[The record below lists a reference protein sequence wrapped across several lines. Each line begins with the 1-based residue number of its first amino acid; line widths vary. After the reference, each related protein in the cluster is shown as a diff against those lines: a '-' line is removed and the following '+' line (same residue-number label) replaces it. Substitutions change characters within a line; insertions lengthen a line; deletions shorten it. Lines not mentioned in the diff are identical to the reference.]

1 MEKESTDINN
11 QKQYKAIQ
19 YERGKNM
26 ETITIKI
33 QPKAT
38 KKINIADINDD
49 TILLAV
55 DEMGGMC
62 DRLMKGRK
70 GIVANAN
77 ATIQAWKANGFDDEE
92 VKEVTGIT
100 DDNIAQALIYLETD
114 NFTIYN
120 LTQGQTIVTG
130 EYIVGRNLTVADKH
144 VQLEVVD
151 LDKVEFNENN
161 LYSIL

>member
-1 MEKESTDINN
+1 
-11 QKQYKAIQ
+11 
-19 YERGKNM
+19 M

-33 QPKAT
+33 QPKT
-38 KKINIADINDD
+38 TEKINIADINDS

-62 DRLMKGRK
+62 DRIMKGRK
-70 GIVANAN
+70 GIIANAN
-77 ATIQAWKANGFDDEE
+77 ASVQAWKANGFDNDDVEI
-92 VKEVTGIT
+92 KEVTGNT
-100 DDNIAQALIYLETD
+100 DEDIEQALIYLETD

-120 LTQGQTIVTG
+120 LTQGQTIVTS

-151 LDKVEFNENN
+151 LDKVEFNEDN
-161 LYSIL
+161 LYTIL

>member
-1 MEKESTDINN
+1 
-11 QKQYKAIQ
+11 
-19 YERGKNM
+19 M

-33 QPKAT
+33 QPKT
-38 KKINIADINDD
+38 TEKINIADINDD

-62 DRLMKGRK
+62 DRIMKGRK

-77 ATIQAWKANGFDDEE
+77 VTIQAWKANGFDDDE
-92 VKEVTGIT
+92 VEIKEVAGTT
-100 DDNIAQALIYLETD
+100 DEDIAQALIYLETD

-120 LTQGQTIVTG
+120 LTQGQTVVTS

>member
-1 MEKESTDINN
+1 
-11 QKQYKAIQ
+11 
-19 YERGKNM
+19 M

-77 ATIQAWKANGFDDEE
+77 ATIQPWKANGFDDEE

-100 DDNIAQALIYLETD
+100 DDNIAQALIDLETD

-120 LTQGQTIVTG
+120 RTQGQTIVTG
-130 EYIVGRNLTVADKH
+130 EYIAGRNLTVADKH

>member
-1 MEKESTDINN
+1 
-11 QKQYKAIQ
+11 
-19 YERGKNM
+19 M
-26 ETITIKI
+26 ETITIKV
-33 QPKAT
+33 QPKVT
-38 KKINIADINDD
+38 EKINIADINDD

-55 DEMGGMC
+55 DEVGGMC
-62 DRLMKGRK
+62 DRLMRGRK

-77 ATIQAWKANGFDDEE
+77 VTVQAWNTSDFDDEE
-92 VKEVTGIT
+92 IKEVTGIT
-100 DDNIAQALIYLETD
+100 DEDIAQALIYLETD

-120 LTQGQTIVTG
+120 LTQGQTIVTS

-151 LDKVEFNENN
+151 LNKVEFNKDN

>member
-1 MEKESTDINN
+1 
-11 QKQYKAIQ
+11 
-19 YERGKNM
+19 M

-38 KKINIADINDD
+38 KKINIADINDS

-62 DRLMKGRK
+62 DRIMKGRK
-70 GIVANAN
+70 GIIANAN
-77 ATIQAWKANGFDDEE
+77 ASVQAWKANGFDDEE

-120 LTQGQTIVTG
+120 LTQGQTIVTS
-130 EYIVGRNLTVADKH
+130 EYIVGRNLTVADEH

-151 LDKVEFNENN
+151 LNKVEFDKSN
-161 LYSIL
+161 LYMIL

>member
-1 MEKESTDINN
+1 
-11 QKQYKAIQ
+11 
-19 YERGKNM
+19 M

-33 QPKAT
+33 QPKT
-38 KKINIADINDD
+38 TEKINIADINDD

-55 DEMGGMC
+55 DESRGEC
-62 DRLMKGRK
+62 DRIMKGRK
-70 GIVANAN
+70 GIVTNAN
-77 ATIQAWKANGFDDEE
+77 ATIQAWNFTKPDDEVE
-92 VKEVTGIT
+92 IKEVTGIT
-100 DDNIAQALIYLETD
+100 DEDIEQALFYLATD

-120 LTQGQTIVTG
+120 LTQGQTIVTS

>member
-1 MEKESTDINN
+1 
-11 QKQYKAIQ
+11 
-19 YERGKNM
+19 M

-38 KKINIADINDD
+38 EQINIADINDD

-55 DEMGGMC
+55 DDMGGMC

-77 ATIQAWKANGFDDEE
+77 ATIQTWNFTKPDDEVE
-92 VKEVTGIT
+92 TKEVEGTT
-100 DDNIAQALIYLETD
+100 DEDIAQALIYLETV

-151 LDKVEFNENN
+151 LDKVEFDENN
-161 LYSIL
+161 LYRIM

>member
-1 MEKESTDINN
+1 
-11 QKQYKAIQ
+11 
-19 YERGKNM
+19 M

-62 DRLMKGRK
+62 DRIMKGRK
-70 GIVANAN
+70 GIIANAN
-77 ATIQAWKANGFDDEE
+77 ASVQAWKANGFDNDDVEI
-92 VKEVTGIT
+92 KEVAGAT
-100 DDNIAQALIYLETD
+100 DEDIAQALIYLETD

-151 LDKVEFNENN
+151 LNKGEFNENN

>member
-1 MEKESTDINN
+1 
-11 QKQYKAIQ
+11 
-19 YERGKNM
+19 M

-33 QPKAT
+33 QPKT
-38 KKINIADINDD
+38 TEKINIADINDD

-62 DRLMKGRK
+62 DRIMKGRK

-77 ATIQAWKANGFDDEE
+77 VTIQAWKANGFDDDE
-92 VKEVTGIT
+92 VEIKEVAGTT
-100 DDNIAQALIYLETD
+100 DEDIAPALIYLETD

>member
-1 MEKESTDINN
+1 
-11 QKQYKAIQ
+11 
-19 YERGKNM
+19 M

-38 KKINIADINDD
+38 EQINIADINDD

-62 DRLMKGRK
+62 DRLMRGRK

-77 ATIQAWKANGFDDEE
+77 AAIQTWNFTKPDDEVE
-92 VKEVTGIT
+92 TKEVEGTT
-100 DDNIAQALIYLETD
+100 DEDIAQALIYLGTV

-151 LDKVEFNENN
+151 LDKVEFDENN
-161 LYSIL
+161 LYRIL

>member
-1 MEKESTDINN
+1 
-11 QKQYKAIQ
+11 
-19 YERGKNM
+19 M

-33 QPKAT
+33 QPKT
-38 KKINIADINDD
+38 TEKINIADINDD

-55 DEMGGMC
+55 DEMCGMC
-62 DRLMKGRK
+62 DRIMKGRK
-70 GIVANAN
+70 GIVACVNV
-77 ATIQAWKANGFDDEE
+77 TIQAWNFTKSDDEVE
-92 VKEVTGIT
+92 IKEVTGTT
-100 DDNIAQALIYLETD
+100 DEDIAQALIYLETD

>member
-1 MEKESTDINN
+1 
-11 QKQYKAIQ
+11 
-19 YERGKNM
+19 M

-38 KKINIADINDD
+38 EQINIADINDD

-55 DEMGGMC
+55 DDMGGMS
-62 DRLMKGRK
+62 DRLMRGRK

-77 ATIQAWKANGFDDEE
+77 AAIQAWNFTKPDDEVE
-92 VKEVTGIT
+92 TKEVVGTT
-100 DDNIAQALIYLETD
+100 NEDIAQALIYLETD

-120 LTQGQTIVTG
+120 LTQGQTIITG

-151 LDKVEFNENN
+151 LDKVEFDENN
-161 LYSIL
+161 LYRIM

>member
-1 MEKESTDINN
+1 
-11 QKQYKAIQ
+11 
-19 YERGKNM
+19 M
-26 ETITIKI
+26 ETITIKV
-33 QPKAT
+33 QPKVT
-38 KKINIADINDD
+38 EKINIADINSD

-55 DEMGGMC
+55 DEVGGMC
-62 DRLMKGRK
+62 DRLMRGRK

-77 ATIQAWKANGFDDEE
+77 VTVQAWNTSDFDDEE
-92 VKEVTGIT
+92 IKEVTGIT
-100 DDNIAQALIYLETD
+100 DEDIAQALIYLETD

-120 LTQGQTIVTG
+120 LTQGQTIVTS

-151 LDKVEFNENN
+151 LNKVEFNKDN

>member
-1 MEKESTDINN
+1 
-11 QKQYKAIQ
+11 
-19 YERGKNM
+19 M

-33 QPKAT
+33 QPKVT
-38 KKINIADINDD
+38 EKINVADINDD

-62 DRLMKGRK
+62 DRLMRGRK

-77 ATIQAWKANGFDDEE
+77 VTVQAWKANGFDDNDVEI
-92 VKEVTGIT
+92 KEVTGTT
-100 DDNIAQALIYLETD
+100 DEDIKQALTYLETD
-114 NFTIYN
+114 NFAIYN
-120 LTQGQTIVTG
+120 LTQGQTIVTS

-151 LDKVEFNENN
+151 LNKVEFNENN

>member
-77 ATIQAWKANGFDDEE
+77 
-92 VKEVTGIT
+92 TGMESKR
-100 DDNIAQALIYLETD
+100 L
-114 NFTIYN
+114 
-120 LTQGQTIVTG
+120 
-130 EYIVGRNLTVADKH
+130 
-144 VQLEVVD
+144 
-151 LDKVEFNENN
+151 
-161 LYSIL
+161 